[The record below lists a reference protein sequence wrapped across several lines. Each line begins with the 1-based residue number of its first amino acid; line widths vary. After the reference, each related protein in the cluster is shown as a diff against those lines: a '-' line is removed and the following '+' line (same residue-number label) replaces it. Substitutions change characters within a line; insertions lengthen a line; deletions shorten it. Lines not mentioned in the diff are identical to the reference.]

1 MMVELIFL
9 LYNLRT
15 HFRFLDFQW
24 SNIHFKLQH
33 TQKQIKQHTL
43 CTKL

>member
-15 HFRFLDFQW
+15 HFSFLDFQL
-24 SNIHFKLQH
+24 SNIHFKLQY
-33 TQKQIKQHTL
+33 TQKQIKQHTM
-43 CTKL
+43 CTQL